1 MSSWTD
7 NSPVGNPA
15 GRTAVGITTLVMA
28 GSLLVF
34 LHRDIGARL
43 LLRLRILMAAALL
56 IALANIEHP
65 FDWRLAYFAGA
76 FTLLA
81 FFHHWRH
88 MRRIRRGSP
97 EWHSYDTGRSL
108 IFSAAPFLPR
118 SVAQVLLEPV
128 LCGALGLWLAQRSN
142 ATFYIGWWIVFA
154 SIALF
159 GLENKIRIA
168 RREGLLDLGDT
179 VVESVDF
186 ARRTENFTKRPQQTA
201 GTRRGHKSWQAWFDG
216 FLLSARAAGD
226 AKRAEREAEE
236 RKRRERDEAEARRRQ
251 REEDAKYAWSDP
263 TTGRMTPEQALEILE
278 LKSGATAA
286 DIRAAYN
293 RLMQKVHPDA
303 GGSTFFAKSLNLARD
318 TLLKPQRR
326 AR

>member
-128 LCGALGLWLAQRSN
+128 LCAFGWHSAATPRSISAGGLCLRALRCSVWKTKSASRAVKDFSISGTPWSSPWISRAGLRTSPNGRSRRPARVAGINPGKPGSTDSCSRRAPLATRSERSERPRSEN
-142 ATFYIGWWIVFA
+142 DGSAT
-154 SIALF
+154 
-159 GLENKIRIA
+159 
-168 RREGLLDLGDT
+168 
-179 VVESVDF
+179 
-186 ARRTENFTKRPQQTA
+186 
-201 GTRRGHKSWQAWFDG
+201 
-216 FLLSARAAGD
+216 
-226 AKRAEREAEE
+226 
-236 RKRRERDEAEARRRQ
+236 RQ
-251 REEDAKYAWSDP
+251 RLAEGSEK
-263 TTGRMTPEQALEILE
+263 RMRNTP
-278 LKSGATAA
+278 GAIQPPAA
-286 DIRAAYN
+286 
-293 RLMQKVHPDA
+293 
-303 GGSTFFAKSLNLARD
+303 
-318 TLLKPQRR
+318 
-326 AR
+326 